1 MHDNNNVKMF
11 CKRTNNSN
19 SKIYQG
25 IILCMFGFICELSC
39 TDQKS
44 TEKSSHII
52 PGSRQNEG
60 DENFSVAKNFY
71 RKENYSEIFSMQNE
85 IVPSCIRTNSYENY
99 KLLSIKV
106 SCRDKNSA
114 SEMLSGGRNNKALHA
129 KYKFEKILRVMQ
141 QGKLT
146 FILYY
151 F

>member
-1 MHDNNNVKMF
+1 M
-11 CKRTNNSN
+11 
-19 SKIYQG
+19 
-25 IILCMFGFICELSC
+25 LGFICELSC
-39 TDQKS
+39 TEHKT

-52 PGSRQNEG
+52 PGSHQIEG
-60 DENFSVAKNFY
+60 DEIFSVAKNFN

-85 IVPSCIRTNSYENY
+85 IVPSCIRTKGYENY

-114 SEMLSGGRNNKALHA
+114 SEMLSGGRNNKEVHA
-129 KYKFEKILRVMQ
+129 KYKFETILRVLQ

-146 FILYY
+146 LIHYY